1 MALTHLTPRL
11 DRTEEAIIVL
21 FCLVD
26 DAYRLLKPKRHRYAS
41 LKRLSDSEVLALALF
56 QQLRGVESERSFLRD
71 AERFL
76 AHLFP
81 GVLGLAPS
89 SFHRR
94 TRKLR
99 RFLEPLRRAV
109 LDDLVG
115 EPETMIVDS
124 TLLSVL
130 HPRQVKQSYEGWG
143 RASTGAAWAKWGS
156 FSVYG
161 VKLHLLC
168 STSRVPLSYE
178 LTAAN
183 VADVKLVRELLAG
196 SGLDE
201 GSVARRLLGD
211 LAYRSRALGEELAEC
226 GVLLAT
232 ERADRRPAVRQQV
245 EVCFAALK
253 RVFGMGEMTLAKT
266 LVGLVTRIAAKVCAY
281 TYGLYVNRLLGRPQG
296 RIKELWA

>member
-1 MALTHLTPRL
+1 MTRQKHTPSLVRL
-11 DRTEEAIIVL
+11 EEALSVL

-26 DAYRLLKPKRHRYAS
+26 DAYTLHNPLGGRYES
-41 LKRLSDSEVLALALF
+41 LKRLSDSEVIALALF

-71 AERFL
+71 AQRFFS
-76 AHLFP
+76 HLFP
-81 GVLGLAPS
+81 GVVGLHPS

-94 TRKLR
+94 VRRLR

-109 LDDLVG
+109 LPNLVG
-115 EPETMIVDS
+115 EPETLIADS
-124 TLLSVL
+124 TLLEVL
-130 HPRQVKQSYEGWG
+130 HPRQVGQSAAGFE
-143 RASTGAAWAKWGS
+143 GAAWARWGS

-168 STSRVPLSYE
+168 STNRVPLLSYE

-183 VADVKLVRELLAG
+183 VADVLLVGELLAG
-196 SGLDE
+196 AGLDE
-201 GSVARRLLGD
+201 GTVARRLLGD
-211 LAYRSRALGEELAEC
+211 LAYRSGTLGEELAGH

-232 ERADRRPAVRQQV
+232 EKADRRAPVRQQV

-253 RVFGMGEMTLAKT
+253 RVFGLGETLAKT
-266 LVGLVTRIAAKVCAY
+266 LVGLAIRVAAKVTAY
-281 TYGLYVNRLLGRPQG
+281 TYALYVNRLFGRPQG